1 LLWGSERY
9 FIVICQSFY
18 KMVCMNEYVIS
29 SWEEIMNILYSE
41 SRTLASIGRF
51 RSDYVY
57 RGLSDKE
64 YRLDTV
70 LMRLGGKY
78 WELEPHLVRNFIKY
92 TGTDPSEHSI
102 WSWLSIARHHGLPTR
117 LLDWTYSPL
126 VAMHFATSNI
136 NKYDRDGIIWC
147 VDYIKIHEFLPA
159 PFRKLLEK
167 ENADIF
173 TTVMLNKIYANLE
186 DLPKMEGEFT
196 LFFEPPSMDER
207 IINQFALHSVTSSPG
222 LHLEDILK
230 KHPELYK
237 RIIIPKEIKW
247 EIRDKLDQSNIH
259 ERVLFPGLD
268 GLSMWLTRYYQS
280 KKPGS

>member
-1 LLWGSERY
+1 
-9 FIVICQSFY
+9 
-18 KMVCMNEYVIS
+18 MD
-29 SWEEIMNILYSE
+29 ILYSE

-51 RSDYVY
+51 RSNYVY
-57 RGLSDKE
+57 RGLSDKD
-64 YRLDTV
+64 YPLDTV

-78 WELEPHLVRNFIKY
+78 WQLESHLVRNFIKY
-92 TGTDPSEHSI
+92 TGVDPSAHSI

-136 NKYDRDGIIWC
+136 DKYNSDGVIWC
-147 VDYIKIHEFLPA
+147 VDYIEMHKFLPER
-159 PFRKLLEK
+159 FKRLLRE

-173 TTVMLNKIYANLE
+173 TTVMLGKIYSKLD
-186 DLPKMEGEFT
+186 DLPKMSGKFA

-207 IINQFALHSVTSSPG
+207 IINQFALHSVTSSPE
-222 LHLEDILK
+222 LHLEEILK
-230 KHPELYK
+230 IHPELFK
-237 RIIIPKEIKW
+237 RVIIPKEIKW

-268 GLSMWLTRYYQS
+268 GLSMWLTRYYRS
-280 KKPGS
+280 KDSCKNE